1 MNKEVAVVLVT
12 FNRLELLKKSI
23 NSVLSQTTP
32 VKKIFIIN
40 NHSTD
45 ETENYLKGYQND
57 NRFKVINLKENLG
70 GAGGFSAGLKAAY
83 GDGPYDYYWIMD
95 DDTLPEPDA
104 LKNLLKVELPAGV
117 LASNVLWCDTTDE
130 AIMNVP
136 ELAYDWM
143 NGSLDNVIKIDSSS
157 FVSMLVS
164 NEAIELCGFPIKE
177 FFIWGD
183 DKEYSSRITKKLNGY
198 FVPESIVRHQTKSNS
213 TVDIINEPNKGR
225 INRYFYAER
234 NGLYIAKRDGLKTTI
249 KNELSFLSLIIKI
262 CIRKSNFKLKK
273 LKTIIKG
280 HFAGWFFK
288 PKVEQVTQKEK
299 LND

>member
-45 ETENYLKGYQND
+45 GTENYLKGYQND

-117 LASNVLWCDTTDE
+117 LASNVLWRGIRSYFWYVDFLGKRNNTRV
-130 AIMNVP
+130 NFF
-136 ELAYDWM
+136 
-143 NGSLDNVIKIDSSS
+143 SSGY
-157 FVSMLVS
+157 S
-164 NEAIELCGFPIKE
+164 N
-177 FFIWGD
+177 
-183 DKEYSSRITKKLNGY
+183 TKK
-198 FVPESIVRHQTKSNS
+198 
-213 TVDIINEPNKGR
+213 
-225 INRYFYAER
+225 
-234 NGLYIAKRDGLKTTI
+234 
-249 KNELSFLSLIIKI
+249 
-262 CIRKSNFKLKK
+262 
-273 LKTIIKG
+273 
-280 HFAGWFFK
+280 
-288 PKVEQVTQKEK
+288 
-299 LND
+299 